1 MTTLVYKP
9 LTDRLAD
16 AASRVEGGIDV
27 RVALAHEGI
36 STAAD
41 FKELRQQLHDEIAAT
56 CPVLHGV
63 AQLMLVASQAG
74 QSSALLESVI
84 EVSERVAGETGSL
97 RGDQA
102 ALDGRVGRVEADQ
115 QRLVG
120 AFEELEERVNS
131 RRWLRGS

>member
-1 MTTLVYKP
+1 M
-9 LTDRLAD
+9 R
-16 AASRVEGGIDV
+16 SRPRV
-27 RVALAHEGI
+27 R
-36 STAAD
+36 
-41 FKELRQQLHDEIAAT
+41 
-56 CPVLHGV
+56 CLHGV